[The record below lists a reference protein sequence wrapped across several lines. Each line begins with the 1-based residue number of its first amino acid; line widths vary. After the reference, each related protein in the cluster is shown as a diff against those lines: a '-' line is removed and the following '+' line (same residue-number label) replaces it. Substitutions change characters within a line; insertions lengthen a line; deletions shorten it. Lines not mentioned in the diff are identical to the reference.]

1 LLYRFHCGQPV
12 PSGSCHFQQPHITRS
27 PLGYGR
33 SYRVMASGIRLR
45 QPRRVIVPL
54 SSDEVANFWS
64 SFHTF
69 RDLALVALMLLDGLR
84 SQETLD
90 LQLEDL
96 QLADAQIRVLGK
108 GNRQRLLP
116 LPPETMCTEI
126 SNFAIERLRKC
137 MTFESASPERQ
148 MVKIWQNILPVS
160 FIFNYLITSLKDIKL
175 SSRPSSLRQL
185 FPPRRAL
192 PNLASPSV

>member
-1 LLYRFHCGQPV
+1 MPPQHKEARVTVSEIWQYAPDAVSLSLRTASPLSLM
-12 PSGSCHFQQPHITRS
+12 PLPASS

-33 SYRVMASGIRLR
+33 SYRAMASGIRLR
-45 QPRRVIVPL
+45 QPQHVVMPL

-116 LPPETMCTEI
+116 LPPETIEVLR
-126 SNFAIERLRKC
+126 NYLRLERL
-137 MTFESASPERQ
+137 
-148 MVKIWQNILPVS
+148 
-160 FIFNYLITSLKDIKL
+160 
-175 SSRPSSLRQL
+175 
-185 FPPRRAL
+185 
-192 PNLASPSV
+192 